1 MFVLLVEVEVRPER
15 LEAFEAAILEN
26 AARSVERDPGCL
38 RFDVSQHRDDPTR
51 WIFHEVYTDEAA
63 HAAHKQS
70 AHFAAYSEVADRA
83 IVTKTLTRCTGKRLN
98 P

>member
-1 MFVLLVEVEVRPER
+1 MFVLLVEVEVRPEM

-38 RFDVSQHRDDPTR
+38 RFDVSQQRDDPTR
-51 WIFHEVYTDEAA
+51 WVFHEVYADEAA
-63 HAAHKQS
+63 HAAHRAS
-70 AHFAAYSEVADRA
+70 AHFAAYSDVAARA
-83 IVTKTLTRCTGKRLN
+83 VVSKSVTRCTARHLA